1 MKLRFDPFYP
11 SYWWYPYPL
20 EFRNSPHRKRL
31 MRLVGMPVYW
41 RKHGYPPQ
49 CRPLGADD
57 FECD

>member
-1 MKLRFDPFYP
+1 MA
-11 SYWWYPYPL
+11 YWWYPYPL

-31 MRLVGMPVYW
+31 MQLTGMPVYW
-41 RKHGYPPQ
+41 RKHGYPSQ